1 MKTEALIG
9 IGAGVL
15 CFLAFKG
22 FNIIPV
28 LLLAG
33 LAWFLIFSGTGMSG
47 LRDIGRKKIGNLA
60 AKSQAVSFA
69 EVGGQN
75 VAKRELTEA
84 LGFLKN
90 YDQAKKLGIR
100 PIKGI
105 LLSGPP
111 GTGKTL
117 LAKAAANYTDSVFIS
132 ASGSEFIEVYA
143 GLGAQRVRELFSR
156 ARKLAKEQKKPGAII
171 FIDEIEV
178 LAGKRGTQVGHLEYD
193 QTLNQLLVEMDGLT
207 FEDDVRI
214 LVIGATNRQD
224 LLDNAI
230 QRPGRFDR
238 MVRVDLPDKVGRKEI
253 LSLHL
258 RNKPL
263 ADDCELEELARE
275 TFGLSGAHLES
286 LCNEA
291 AIIALRSGRDEIC
304 KADLT
309 EALDKVLLG
318 EKLERRPTE
327 TELRR
332 VSVHEAG
339 HAIVSE
345 LIRPGS
351 VAQVTVAP
359 RGNALGYVR
368 HAPREDMY
376 LYPKEFLEEDICV
389 LLAGAMA
396 EDLIF
401 GSRSTG
407 AGNDFKRAL
416 ELAKRIVSYGM
427 SSLGPADRDTAAPEI
442 LSKTTREIVTSAENR
457 TRSLL
462 KKHKKTLKTLA
473 GTLYEQE
480 TIQGDNLRIMIK
492 ESAGISRRVAW
503 KWRKPPILRGKL
515 RNRVEI
521 LP

>member
-1 MKTEALIG
+1 M
-9 IGAGVL
+9 
-15 CFLAFKG
+15 
-22 FNIIPV
+22 
-28 LLLAG
+28 
-33 LAWFLIFSGTGMSG
+33 
-47 LRDIGRKKIGNLA
+47 
-60 AKSQAVSFA
+60 
-69 EVGGQN
+69 
-75 VAKRELTEA
+75 
-84 LGFLKN
+84 
-90 YDQAKKLGIR
+90 
-100 PIKGI
+100 
-105 LLSGPP
+105 
-111 GTGKTL
+111 
-117 LAKAAANYTDSVFIS
+117 
-132 ASGSEFIEVYA
+132 
-143 GLGAQRVRELFSR
+143 FSR

-376 LYPKEFLEEDICV
+376 LYPKEFL
-389 LLAGAMA
+389 
-396 EDLIF
+396 
-401 GSRSTG
+401 
-407 AGNDFKRAL
+407 
-416 ELAKRIVSYGM
+416 
-427 SSLGPADRDTAAPEI
+427 
-442 LSKTTREIVTSAENR
+442 
-457 TRSLL
+457 
-462 KKHKKTLKTLA
+462 KKTYVFA
-473 GTLYEQE
+473 G
-480 TIQGDNLRIMIK
+480 
-492 ESAGISRRVAW
+492 
-503 KWRKPPILRGKL
+503 WRHG
-515 RNRVEI
+515 
-521 LP
+521 